1 MLNVAAPKV
10 PLLLREITPMD
21 LLMTIVEISK
31 IEVFISWLYRRLG
44 MMVSGGQVTRGH
56 EGDED

>member
-1 MLNVAAPKV
+1 MLNMAAPKV
-10 PLLLREITPMD
+10 PLLLREITLMD

-44 MMVSGGQVTRGH
+44 MMVPGGR
-56 EGDED
+56 D